1 VTEVREI
8 AQRARSRPVDVAE
21 MSAWGD
27 PVHDDRQERNREC
40 PSTASIARRGPNRP
54 KAFWVQERIPS
65 NRGDAQRG
73 PGHVGQVHV
82 RCKPD
87 AYGEREGFGVLTQA
101 LTRRQRTSESATLG
115 SAPSAERRRGSSATE
130 TVA

>member
-54 KAFWVQERIPS
+54 KAFWVQERITP
-65 NRGDAQRG
+65 NRGDAQRALATWDKA
-73 PGHVGQVHV
+73 QV
-82 RCKPD
+82 RCKTD
-87 AYGEREGFGVLTQA
+87 GCW
-101 LTRRQRTSESATLG
+101 RT
-115 SAPSAERRRGSSATE
+115 
-130 TVA
+130 